1 MDKQDP
7 GRRQFLAGSLALGTA
22 ALLPARAIAADAT
35 PAPAAAPVT
44 VAAGATGGRLTFHA
58 IDTHHGAT
66 IGTLRVELR
75 RLEGGRYQPVKT
87 FDTVKNGRSD
97 GAVIE
102 GDALKP
108 GLYEAVMHVDDYFA
122 TLGTK
127 LPSPTFLS
135 KVPLRFGVHDA
146 SQRFHLAVLFNP
158 WSYSYYRGS

>member
-7 GRRQFLAGSLALGTA
+7 SRRQFLAGSLALGTA
-22 ALLPARAIAADAT
+22 SLLPARAIAADT
-35 PAPAAAPVT
+35 PQAAAPAAAPT
-44 VAAGATGGRLTFHA
+44 PAAGGGRLTFHA

-97 GAVIE
+97 GAVVE
-102 GDALKP
+102 GDAFKP
-108 GLYEAVMHVDDYFA
+108 GLYEAVLHVDDYFA
-122 TLGTK
+122 ALGTK
-127 LPSPTFLS
+127 LPTPNFLS

-146 SQRFHLAVLFNP
+146 SQRYHLAVLFNP